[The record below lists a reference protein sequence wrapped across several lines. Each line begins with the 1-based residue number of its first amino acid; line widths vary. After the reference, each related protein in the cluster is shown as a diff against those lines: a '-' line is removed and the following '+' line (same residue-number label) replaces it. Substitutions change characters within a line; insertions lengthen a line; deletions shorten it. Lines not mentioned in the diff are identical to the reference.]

1 MTGSFI
7 LDLFKFLY
15 LNFNYPLFF
24 LIFIL
29 LFSKDIK
36 VLFKRIISVER
47 NNSGMK
53 FEFTNANDYFKEADS
68 MKEQIVRNYG
78 DTILNQ
84 KGGAGG
90 VPNATNRKY
99 RLVYYEDK
107 LKENIANVG
116 IFESIQ
122 NLYIS
127 YESLKEKS
135 NYDLM
140 STGSTI
146 NNMLNNNFVIQ
157 SDELIKNFY
166 EFSLQTKFE
175 AKVLKPTDVFSYQK
189 LIKDSLVLR
198 QNLVIEE
205 NNSV

>member
-1 MTGSFI
+1 M
-7 LDLFKFLY
+7 Y
-15 LNFNYPLFF
+15 LNFSYPLFF

-36 VLFKRIISVER
+36 LLFKRIISVER
-47 NNSGMK
+47 KNSGMK
-53 FEFTNANDYFKEADS
+53 FVFANADEYFIEADS
-68 MKEQIVRNYG
+68 VKEKIVRKYG

-90 VPNATNRKY
+90 VANAINSKY
-99 RLVYYEDK
+99 RLVYYEEK
-107 LKENIANVG
+107 LKENIADVG

-140 STGSTI
+140 STGSNI
-146 NNMLNNNFVIQ
+146 DNMLNNDFVIQ

-166 EFSLQTKFE
+166 EFSLQMKFE
-175 AKVLKPTDVFSYQK
+175 VKVLKPTDVFSYQN

-205 NNSV
+205 NNSD